1 MDIAERLL
9 VIPQE
14 IQNIENNKLEVEQV
28 LGFIGE
34 PLFLSIMAATKE
46 VGGGAWGGEP
56 RRPVRRRRRR
66 RGKRQRG
73 VGCGGAEEAAS
84 EEELEFG
91 CGVYMLPILK
101 DSCQALTPFPGI

>member
-34 PLFLSIMAATKE
+34 PLFLSIMAATKVTIE
-46 VGGGAWGGEP
+46 TKIEKV
-56 RRPVRRRRRR
+56 VTCLS
-66 RGKRQRG
+66 QR
-73 VGCGGAEEAAS
+73 
-84 EEELEFG
+84 
-91 CGVYMLPILK
+91 K
-101 DSCQALTPFPGI
+101 